1 MISWLSTICLSTVS
15 PSPLT
20 AEAQS
25 LSPETSQPY
34 GSWKP
39 EVTNRYISLRF
50 INISISHNV
59 KRSQKSMNM
68 SATND
73 YEGRNSPPPGPCNST
88 STTTDPVK
96 HIMLIFSSRNLNIML

>member
-1 MISWLSTICLSTVS
+1 LSLISIGLRLSAIYFSTVS

-20 AEAQS
+20 AEAHHQS
-25 LSPETSQPY
+25 PSGSSPY
-34 GSWKP
+34 GSRKP

-73 YEGRNSPPPGPCNST
+73 YKN
-88 STTTDPVK
+88 
-96 HIMLIFSSRNLNIML
+96 